1 MTVGS
6 LDIICEESIQLAGC
20 QKVDEMFY
28 PTVIFVVIEKKMEC
42 NKTLIMYW
50 HPCFFPQ
57 IFPWEKNQ
65 VILFL

>member
-28 PTVIFVVIEKKMEC
+28 PTVIFVVIEKKW
-42 NKTLIMYW
+42 NAIK
-50 HPCFFPQ
+50 H
-57 IFPWEKNQ
+57 
-65 VILFL
+65 